1 MIDKLILKSLRS
13 KYESEID
20 CARTNIEVY
29 LQQPVGV
36 AELPDIIASVDT
48 QMNIMAE
55 ARDKLQELDLMEDKN
70 LPETAAEII
79 NG

>member
-1 MIDKLILKSLRS
+1 MINKMILNSLRS
-13 KYESEID
+13 KYEAEID

-36 AELPDIIASVDT
+36 AEHPDIITSVDT
-48 QMNIMAE
+48 QMTIMAE
-55 ARDKLQELDLMEDKN
+55 ARDKLQELDLMEDKD
-70 LPETAAEII
+70 LPQTAAEII

>member
-1 MIDKLILKSLRS
+1 MISKMILKSLRT

-36 AELPDIIASVDT
+36 AEHPDIIASVDT

-55 ARDKLQELDLMEDKN
+55 ARDKLQELDLMEDKD

>member
-1 MIDKLILKSLRS
+1 MISKMILKSLRT
-13 KYESEID
+13 KYEAEID

-29 LQQPVGV
+29 LQPPVGV
-36 AELPDIIASVDT
+36 AEQPAIIASVDT

-55 ARDKLQELDLMEDKN
+55 ARDKLQELDLMEDKD